1 MTYTAKYKPE
11 VIEKHITR
19 CNATILR
26 DMLKTSKE
34 SYKNWTLRAIFS
46 VVLISYFCFT
56 IYTGPGAIMSTTLAI
71 QIKCFSEIINIGYE
85 HNSVTGWLRY
95 IPWYFL
101 IVVNYFFCGETL
113 SEYYGLFLKKSYY
126 LWMLVKYHRFISFC
140 LYFSGL
146 MLFVM
151 SLVKKYDIQ
160 QFSLLTWTHLALLL
174 IVGQSHMIVKNIF
187 EGLIWLIIPV
197 SLVACNDITSFLFG
211 KFLGKTP
218 LTQLSPKKTWEGF
231 VGGGFCTII
240 CGILISSLLCKYP
253 HFVCPIEYVDNNG
266 AVDMSTNCTPS
277 ALFQLKNYELS
288 FGFYDLFAFH
298 STLQMYPF
306 VFHSLFLSVF
316 SSIIAP
322 FGGIFASGFKR
333 AFKIKDFG
341 NTIPGHGGILDRFD
355 CHYLMTTFVNVY
367 ISSFIRPV
375 GPERI
380 FSRVLAMD
388 CKKQIIFHNLLQEIL
403 STQGLLNNT
412 NFINPH
418 K

>member
-1 MTYTAKYKPE
+1 MTYTAKPKPQAM
-11 VIEKHITR
+11 EKLITR
-19 CNATILR
+19 CNAAILR

-56 IYTGPGAIMSTTLAI
+56 IYTGPGAIMFSTLTI

-101 IVVNYFFCGETL
+101 VVVNYFFCGETL
-113 SEYYGLFLKKSYY
+113 SEYYGLFLKNGHY
-126 LWMLVKYHRFISFC
+126 LRMLVQYHRFISFC

-174 IVGQSHMIVKNIF
+174 IVGQSYMIVKNIF
-187 EGLIWLIIPV
+187 EGLIWVIVPV
-197 SLVACNDITSFLFG
+197 SLVACNDIAAFLFG
-211 KFLGKTP
+211 KFMGKTP
-218 LTQLSPKKTWEGF
+218 LTKLSPKKTWEGF
-231 VGGGFCTII
+231 VAGGFCTII
-240 CGILISSLLCKYP
+240 CGILTSSLLCKYP
-253 HFVCPIEYVDNNG
+253 YFVCPIEYVENG
-266 AVDMSTNCTPS
+266 GAIKMATNCTPS
-277 ALFQLKNYELS
+277 VIFQLKNYDFS
-288 FGFYDLFAFH
+288 FSFYNMFNLH
-298 STLQMYPF
+298 SNLQMYPF
-306 VFHSLFLSVF
+306 VVHSLFLSVF
-316 SSIIAP
+316 SSVIAP

-333 AFKIKDFG
+333 AFKVKDFA

-367 ISSFIRPV
+367 ISSFIRSAS
-375 GPERI
+375 PEKI
-380 FSRVLAMD
+380 LSRVLAMD
-388 CKKQIIFHNLLQEIL
+388 HKKQILFHNLLQELL
-403 STQGLLNNT
+403 SIQGLVNNT
-412 NFINPH
+412 NFINH
-418 K
+418 S